1 MKYRYILFLLGCKV
15 LMMQSVWATQTQT
28 VLYSNKTSPDSI
40 TNYIYSF
47 PSPDELMAFIK
58 TKELEFI
65 PDYLVEPSNLYLYD
79 TDHEKLLLLGIYM
92 ADMAYCTMLNE
103 STRGVKYIDNITK
116 IAEEL
121 SLYPFI
127 DDVLKDRMITN
138 LGNVDSLT
146 IISTE
151 IHKSTV
157 EFLWYN
163 ERFSSYAVISLSSIV
178 ESLFLLLNS
187 YDLSKSND
195 ILNQK
200 IVDQKGLFSNLDE
213 MLFKYADNEKI
224 MLLRNELQTII
235 LAYKKIIEDK
245 EARVIE
251 TPKGIIIIGQKNN
264 QIIDKEKII
273 HLRKEIN
280 KLRYKWIKNE

>member
-157 EFLWYN
+157 DFLWYN

-224 MLLRNELQTII
+224 MLLRNELQPII